1 VIKIKAPELASSRQ
15 KANPYL
21 LYARLRAESP
31 LYCTRITGQMTWLVT
46 RYDDVLTLLTDKR
59 FANDWT
65 PRAPWFLRTRLVKP
79 VTRTMLNLDAPD
91 HTRLRTLVH
100 KAFTPR
106 LVERLRDRIQSVCD
120 GLLDAAAL
128 KGEAELVHEYALP
141 LPLTVIAELLGIP
154 PEDTFRF
161 HSMLRAVVGSSSSVG
176 DTLRALPNIWMIV
189 RYIRKLLMQRRAHPR
204 DDLVTA
210 LVQAEESGDK
220 LGEDELVAMVIL
232 LLLAGYETTVNLIG
246 SGTLALIQHPGQ
258 RDIFQRNSAL
268 AGSAVEELLRYTSPL
283 DFSSPRLTR
292 EEVTFGNVT
301 IPPDKLVVAMIGSA
315 NHDESQFPDPE
326 TLDITREP
334 NKHLAFGQGAH
345 FCLGA
350 PLARLE
356 AQIALTTLFR
366 RLPSLRLAQPPESLR
381 WRKGLIFRGLEA
393 LPVLF

>member
-1 VIKIKAPELASSRQ
+1 
-15 KANPYL
+15 
-21 LYARLRAESP
+21 
-31 LYCTRITGQMTWLVT
+31 MTWLVT
-46 RYDDVLTLLTDKR
+46 RYDDVLTVLTDKR
-59 FANDWT
+59 FANEWT
-65 PRAPWFLRTRLVKP
+65 PRAPWFLRTGFVKP

-106 LVERLRDRIQSVCD
+106 LVEQLRSRIQSVCD
-120 GLLDAAAL
+120 GLLEAAAA
-128 KGEAELVHEYALP
+128 KERMELVHEYALP
-141 LPLTVIAELLGIP
+141 LPLTIIAELLGIP
-154 PEDTFRF
+154 PADTFRF

-176 DTLRALPNIWMIV
+176 DTLRALPSIWMIV
-189 RYIRKLLMQRRAHPR
+189 RYIHKLLALRRAQPR

-220 LGEDELVAMVIL
+220 LSEDELVAMVIL

-246 SGTLALIQHPGQ
+246 SGALALIQHPGQ
-258 RDIFQRNSAL
+258 RDVFQRNPAL
-268 AGSAVEELLRYTSPL
+268 AGPAVEELLRYTSPL

-292 EEVTFGNVT
+292 EDVTFGNFT
-301 IPPDKLVVAMIGSA
+301 IPRDKLVVAMIGSA
-315 NHDESQFPDPE
+315 NHDESQFPNPE

-366 RLPSLRLAQPPESLR
+366 RFSSLRLAQPPESLH

-393 LPVLF
+393 LPVVF